1 MTENAKKGLKC
12 FLRNGTESKNTSSY
26 ILFDHFYA
34 FGLSRNNFFSV
45 ANNGEMRGVILDY
58 VPLWT
63 PDNLTGPN
71 WHTSHLDH
79 VSNKIRLQL
88 SLWDTHL
95 ENVFGQSPLVGP
107 QGSGLDQNCT
117 CTTRPWG
124 QQNVTINRYLQYL
137 ITEEIKEQ
145 DIVYVQ
151 TDGRPD
157 DERVFHRLHCSSTSR
172 AKNCIHSNS
181 TLILQK
187 RTHFFCIFVSAEQNR
202 LCHVVDRN

>member
-1 MTENAKKGLKC
+1 MAPKA
-12 FLRNGTESKNTSSY
+12 ESKNTSSY
-26 ILFDHFYA
+26 ILFDQSYA
-34 FGLSRNNFFSV
+34 FGLSRNNFFLSQTTGKWGGGGLFQTMSPS
-45 ANNGEMRGVILDY
+45 APPPAPRQFDWTKLAYFTSRSCIQQNKTSIK
-58 VPLWT
+58 PLR
-63 PDNLTGPN
+63 
-71 WHTSHLDH
+71 HTLR
-79 VSNKIRLQL
+79 I
-88 SLWDTHL
+88 
-95 ENVFGQSPLVGP
+95 VFRQSPLVGP

-124 QQNVTINRYLQYL
+124 QQNVTINRSLQYL

-157 DERVFHRLHCSSTSR
+157 DERVSHKLDWSSTSR

-187 RTHFFCIFVSAEQNR
+187 AHIFAFSCPPSKTVCVKS
-202 LCHVVDRN
+202 

>member
-1 MTENAKKGLKC
+1 MLSSKWHRKQEHFFIHTFWSFLCIRFVKKQF
-12 FLRNGTESKNTSSY
+12 FLSQTTGKW
-26 ILFDHFYA
+26 
-34 FGLSRNNFFSV
+34 G
-45 ANNGEMRGVILDY
+45 GGGILDY
-58 VPLWT
+58 VPLWA
-63 PDNLTGPN
+63 PGDLTEPN

-107 QGSGLDQNCT
+107 QGSGLHQNCT

-124 QQNVTINRYLQYL
+124 QQNVTINRSLQYL

-151 TDGRPD
+151 TDGRPAG
-157 DERVFHRLHCSSTSR
+157 RRKGI
-172 AKNCIHSNS
+172 A
-181 TLILQK
+181 
-187 RTHFFCIFVSAEQNR
+187 
-202 LCHVVDRN
+202 

>member
-1 MTENAKKGLKC
+1 MGPS
-12 FLRNGTESKNTSSY
+12 GPP
-26 ILFDHFYA
+26 
-34 FGLSRNNFFSV
+34 G
-45 ANNGEMRGVILDY
+45 
-58 VPLWT
+58 
-63 PDNLTGPN
+63 NLTWPN

-107 QGSGLDQNCT
+107 QGSGLDKNCT
-117 CTTRPWG
+117 CKTRPWG
-124 QQNVTINRYLQYL
+124 QQNMTINRSLQYL
-137 ITEEIKEQ
+137 ITVEIKEQ
-145 DIVYVQ
+145 DTVYVQ

-157 DERVFHRLHCSSTSR
+157 DEMVSHKLDWSSISR

-187 RTHFFCIFVSAEQNR
+187 TYIFAFSFPPSKTVCVKS
-202 LCHVVDRN
+202 